1 MLVGWAGNNGS
12 TITAALEANRSKLQ
26 WRKKTGIQTAN
37 WFGSIT
43 QASTVLL
50 GCNESGQDSYAPLN
64 QLVPMV
70 NPNNIGKMFLNHTVH
85 NVID

>member
-26 WRKKTGIQTAN
+26 WRTKTGIQTAN

-50 GCNESGQDSYAPLN
+50 GCDESGQDTYAPLN

-70 NPNNIGKMFLNHTVH
+70 KPNDIGKNCLNHTVH
-85 NVID
+85 NVIV